1 MQGPESTEVVQ
12 PPPADGAGI
21 DEGIRVQPV
30 GFLLELSADWI
41 ILRASENCHRFLGE
55 YPARLVDE
63 PLSKF
68 TLAQSLHDLRNLLSR
83 QSGNSGVAR
92 AYRMRLVDGASHCDV
107 AFQLK
112 PGRILLEGVPSPD
125 ENFGSSFGSIGRLAF
140 DMEASDEDALLEGA
154 ARRLRA
160 LTGYDYARIS
170 IAGGGTAESCR
181 SGFAACE
188 PAVEASDLPAFL
200 CDTTARPIA
209 LFPHNPSDL
218 APQSALFRAPSEAE
232 RERFRKHGV
241 GSILTV
247 RFDAGGGRE
256 GLIECQSRSKRAAN
270 LELHAATE
278 LFSQILALRLSQLA

>member
-1 MQGPESTEVVQ
+1 MQGPESTEHVQ
-12 PPPADGAGI
+12 LQADKGAVE
-21 DEGIRVQPV
+21 DGIRVQPF

-41 ILRASENCHRFLGE
+41 ILRASENCHGFFGE

-92 AYRMRLVDGASHCDV
+92 AYRMRLVDGAGHCDV

-112 PGRILLEGVPSPD
+112 DGRILLEGVPSPD
-125 ENFGSSFGSIGRLAF
+125 EGFGSAYGSITRLAF
-140 DMEASDEDALLEGA
+140 DIESSGDQSLLESA

-160 LTGYDYARIS
+160 LTGYDYARIT
-170 IAGGGTAESCR
+170 IDDEQAESCR
-181 SGFAACE
+181 SGFSACE
-188 PAVEASDLPAFL
+188 PGIESDNLPAFV
-200 CDTTARPIA
+200 CDTSAKAIS
-209 LFPHNPSDL
+209 LFPRKPDDL
-218 APQSALFRAPSEAE
+218 APQSALFRAPSDAQLE
-232 RERFRKHGV
+232 RYHKRGV
-241 GSILTV
+241 GSLLTV
-247 RFDAGGGRE
+247 RFDAGGGRS

-278 LFSQILALRLSQLA
+278 LFSQILALHLSRSA